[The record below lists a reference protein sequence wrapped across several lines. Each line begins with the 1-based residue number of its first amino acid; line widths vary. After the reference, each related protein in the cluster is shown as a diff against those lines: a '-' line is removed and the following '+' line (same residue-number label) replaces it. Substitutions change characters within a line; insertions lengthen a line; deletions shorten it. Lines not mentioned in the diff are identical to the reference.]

1 MINSYIKIL
10 GKINLISCLT
20 LALIILYTG
29 LVTTYEQ
36 IVDVYKFGDFWD
48 YLFFWEY
55 LGSLLFFIPI
65 IAVVLYYGAFF
76 YIILRDYEKLQKKNS
91 QFKNILN
98 TSLVV
103 TLLIFTVS
111 CWKNYIIISILISI
125 PLVYYLSI
133 FININQ
139 TNQTN

>member
-111 CWKNYIIISILISI
+111 CWKNYIIVSILISI

>member
-20 LALIILYTG
+20 LALIILYTSI
-29 LVTTYEQ
+29 VTTYEQ
-36 IVDVYKFGDFWD
+36 IVDVYNFGDFWD

-55 LGSLLFFIPI
+55 LGSFLFFIPI

-76 YIILRDYEKLQKKNS
+76 YIILRDYEESQKKNS

-98 TSLVV
+98 ISLVV
-103 TLLIFTVS
+103 TLLIFTIS
-111 CWKNYIIISILISI
+111 CWKNYIIVSMLISI

-139 TNQTN
+139 TNQPN